1 MDAPHQSLPSHTA
14 GLSSIGPWL
23 KASTSLLVAK
33 ITAWPGRPSGLV
45 ELASLG
51 HSKKKEPFCAIVLCN
66 LEVLMKDDNADELI
80 PIT

>member
-1 MDAPHQSLPSHTA
+1 MAQSLNLFA
-14 GLSSIGPWL
+14 RCR
-23 KASTSLLVAK
+23 AK